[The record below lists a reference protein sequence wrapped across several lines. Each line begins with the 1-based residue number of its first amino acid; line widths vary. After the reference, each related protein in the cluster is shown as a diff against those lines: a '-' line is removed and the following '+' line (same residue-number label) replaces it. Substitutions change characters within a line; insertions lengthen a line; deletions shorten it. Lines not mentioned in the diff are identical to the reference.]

1 VNTIPAKS
9 RQIGIV
15 LLLGSMM
22 LVNALDRGSLSV
34 AAPLII
40 KDLHLDPGLMGIA
53 LSAFYWTYTLF
64 NLPIGRLADRF
75 GAKKTLGGA
84 VALWS
89 LASAAT
95 GLVRNWFGLVA
106 VRFGVGAGESAGNV
120 VGTKVIVDNF
130 PSEARAAA
138 TAWYLSGTKLGM
150 AVTSVVMGFLIAY
163 WNWRA
168 AFLIT
173 GLASLLWCVAWHFGF
188 EDSSRRKAAG
198 AVQAKTAVPWKQ
210 LLTNRCTVSLM
221 AVKFCQDYI
230 FIVFVTWVPSYLV
243 LERHFT
249 ILKMGIY
256 AAIPWIVGF
265 VSQPATGHFS
275 DWLIRKG
282 VSITKA
288 RKYSLVGCQLVGAL
302 VVAVGF
308 INDPM
313 MAVFLLTVNIAA
325 ESAAAGVTWTILAE
339 VSPRNM
345 GGSVPGAINT
355 IGSLAGIFAPTI
367 TGFIFKFTGS
377 FRGALAVAGFGQLV
391 SAAILLFIVPAIKP
405 IQLAGEPFEPARLP
419 PRECNS

>member
-1 VNTIPAKS
+1 MTRKTGKYQQV
-9 RQIGIV
+9 GIV
-15 LLLGSMM
+15 LLLMSMM
-22 LVNALDRGSLSV
+22 FVNALDRGSLAV

-40 KDLHLDPGLMGIA
+40 KDLHLDPGLMGVA

-64 NLPIGRLADRF
+64 NLPIGRLADKF
-75 GAKKTLGGA
+75 GAKCALGWA

-95 GLVRNWFGLVA
+95 AMVQNWFGLVA
-106 VRFGVGAGESAGNV
+106 TRLGVGTGEAAGNI

-130 PSEARAAA
+130 PSEERAAA

-150 AVTSVVMGFLIAY
+150 AATSVLMGFLISY

-173 GLASLLWCVAWHFGF
+173 GLGSLLWCLAWHLGF
-188 EDSSRRKAAG
+188 QDVSRKAERTSTRSKA
-198 AVQAKTAVPWKQ
+198 AVPWKQ
-210 LLTNRCTVSLM
+210 LLTNRCTLSLM

-230 FIVFVTWVPSYLV
+230 FIVFVTWVPGYLV

-265 VSQPATGHFS
+265 VSQPAMGHFS
-275 DWLIRKG
+275 DWLVRKG

-308 INDPM
+308 IDDPM
-313 MAVFLLTVNIAA
+313 VAVFLLTVNIAA

-377 FRGALAVAGFGQLV
+377 FRAALAVAGLGQLL

-405 IQLAGEPFEPARLP
+405 IQLAAEPPEQRRPAT
-419 PRECNS
+419 EGV

>member
-1 VNTIPAKS
+1 MNSTTAKS

-15 LLLGSMM
+15 LLLMSMM
-22 LVNALDRGSLSV
+22 FVNALDRGSLAV

-75 GAKKTLGGA
+75 GAKLTLGFA

-106 VRFGVGAGESAGNV
+106 VRLGVGTGEAAGNI
-120 VGTKVIVDNF
+120 VGTKAIVDNF
-130 PSEARAAA
+130 PSEKRAAA

-150 AVTSVVMGFLIAY
+150 AATSVLMGFLISY
-163 WNWRA
+163 WNWRV

-173 GLASLLWCVAWHFGF
+173 GLASLLWCVAWYFGF
-188 EDSSRRKAAG
+188 EDVARKADKA
-198 AVQAKTAVPWKQ
+198 AARSKAAVPWKQ
-210 LLTNRCTVSLM
+210 LLTNRCTLSLM

-230 FIVFVTWVPSYLV
+230 FIVFVTWVPGYLV
-243 LERHFT
+243 MERHFT

-265 VSQPATGHFS
+265 ISQPAVGHFS

-282 VSITKA
+282 VSTTKA

-308 INDPM
+308 IDDPM
-313 MAVFLLTVNIAA
+313 IAVLLLTVNIAG
-325 ESAAAGVTWTILAE
+325 ESAAAGITWTILAE

-367 TGFIFKFTGS
+367 TGFMFRFTGS
-377 FRGALAVAGFGQLV
+377 FRGALVIAGLGQLL
-391 SAAILLFIVPAIKP
+391 SAAILLFIVPAIQP
-405 IQLAGEPFEPARLP
+405 IQLTGARPEQAQPAA
-419 PRECNS
+419 EGV

>member
-1 VNTIPAKS
+1 MAGQPTKS
-9 RQIGIV
+9 HQVGIV
-15 LLLGSMM
+15 LLLMSMM
-22 LVNALDRGSLSV
+22 FVNALDRGSLAV

-40 KDLHLDPGLMGIA
+40 KDLHLDPGLMGVA

-75 GAKKTLGGA
+75 GAKLALGWA
-84 VALWS
+84 VGLWS

-95 GLVRNWFGLVA
+95 GLVQNWFGLVA
-106 VRFGVGAGESAGNV
+106 ARLGVGSGEAAGNV

-130 PSEARAAA
+130 PTEKRAAA

-150 AVTSVVMGFLIAY
+150 AATSVLMGFLIHY
-163 WNWRA
+163 WNWRV
-168 AFLIT
+168 AFAIT
-173 GLASLLWCVAWHFGF
+173 GLGSLLWCAAWHFGF
-188 EDSSRRKAAG
+188 EGTPRKAEAG
-198 AVQAKTAVPWKQ
+198 SARAKAAVPWKQ
-210 LLTNRCTVSLM
+210 LLTNRCTLSLM

-230 FIVFVTWVPSYLV
+230 YIVFVTWVPSYLV

-265 VSQPATGHFS
+265 VSQPAMGHFS

-282 VSITKA
+282 VSTTKA

-308 INDPM
+308 IDDPM
-313 MAVFLLTVNIAA
+313 IAVFLLTINIAA
-325 ESAAAGVTWTILAE
+325 ESAAAGITWTILAE

-355 IGSLAGIFAPTI
+355 IGSLAGVFAPTI

-377 FRGALAVAGFGQLV
+377 FRAALAVAGLGQLL

-405 IQLAGEPFEPARLP
+405 IQLGGEQPDQTRSLAKGV
-419 PRECNS
+419 